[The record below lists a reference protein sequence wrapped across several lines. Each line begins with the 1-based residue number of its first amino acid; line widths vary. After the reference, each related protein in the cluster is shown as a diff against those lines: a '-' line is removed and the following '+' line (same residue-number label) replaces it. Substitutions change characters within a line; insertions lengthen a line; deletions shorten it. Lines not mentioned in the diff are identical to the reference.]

1 MEHVL
6 ELNQVSYS
14 YHTKEGETLA
24 LSQISFSLK
33 KGEFNRDCRS
43 IWLWQIHSAL
53 THQRTSYSWNP
64 EPSVTESH

>member
-33 KGEFNRDCRS
+33 KGEFIAFTKERRIHRDCRS

-53 THQRTSYSWNP
+53 THQRTSYS
-64 EPSVTESH
+64 